1 MLLALTRSELW
12 SMRYS
17 DRPTS
22 RVTIAARQRPASR
35 VIFHWMESCRK
46 GMGWVPCNKSV
57 ADECV
62 GWRGLFFIQT
72 FNLIRRPREAL
83 VIRRNMALLTSAAHC
98 FRVRAFFLSQ

>member
-1 MLLALTRSELW
+1 
-12 SMRYS
+12 
-17 DRPTS
+17 
-22 RVTIAARQRPASR
+22 
-35 VIFHWMESCRK
+35 
-46 GMGWVPCNKSV
+46 V
-57 ADECV
+57 ADEYV